1 MIDEGVVLVKDLF
14 PCLYSGFSSNQFS
27 KGSCIHLGFLMLFI
41 TDTPFVMLRKYIIC
55 RSSVGHTA
63 IGHRQ
68 RSYTTVYGEFAKW
81 VDPICQEIMGYIHL
95 RSGVL
100 PFDQPWDIGK
110 ACRETREVELGLFP
124 GSVFEGR

>member
-14 PCLYSGFSSNQFS
+14 PYLYSGFSSNQFS

-55 RSSVGHTA
+55 RSAVGHTA

-68 RSYTTVYGEFAKW
+68 RSYTTVW
-81 VDPICQEIMGYIHL
+81 VDPIFQEIMGYIHCDQ
-95 RSGVL
+95 GVL
-100 PFDQPWDIGK
+100 PVRSTMGYRKGLSGNTGGRNRVNPGIGI
-110 ACRETREVELGLFP
+110 
-124 GSVFEGR
+124 

>member
-68 RSYTTVYGEFAKW
+68 RSYTTVW
-81 VDPICQEIMGYIHL
+81 VDPIFQEIMGYIH
-95 RSGVL
+95 
-100 PFDQPWDIGK
+100 
-110 ACRETREVELGLFP
+110 
-124 GSVFEGR
+124 